1 MQHNWQA
8 INEILRVKVNGAGIL
23 DSQYSFDTYIE
34 QIGLLQRDGV
44 LSVDAQALNK
54 ISSLRDFE
62 VLLRDYCRLKDKAY
76 RLYDLMQCDIFD
88 SVVASL
94 ERHQAEATTDLVLE
108 TVTYALKRAVVN
120 ELNV

>member
-1 MQHNWQA
+1 MLHNWKA

-23 DSQYSFDTYIE
+23 DSQYGFDVYIE

-54 ISSLRDFE
+54 ISSVRDFE

-76 RLYDLMQCDIFD
+76 RLYDLMQCDLFD
-88 SVVASL
+88 GAITAL
-94 ERHQAEATTDLVLE
+94 EQHQAEATADLVIE
-108 TVTYALKRAVVN
+108 TVSYVIKRTVAKD
-120 ELNV
+120 LGA